1 MTIVILIFLRYFYK
15 ELEILGKSHKIM
27 AYQLDET
34 DVKILKHLQK
44 DGRAQRN
51 TIAEIVHLSV
61 PSVSERMRKLEER
74 GLISEYNAVLDSKKF
89 NFDITA
95 FIFVE
100 VDGSDQYENFV
111 EQVTEHPEVLEC
123 HSITGD
129 GSHILKVRTKN
140 TESFEKF
147 LSLIQS
153 WNGVTRTRSNIV
165 LTSFKETR
173 ELPVERAI
181 EIKK

>member
-1 MTIVILIFLRYFYK
+1 M
-15 ELEILGKSHKIM
+15 GN
-27 AYQLDET
+27 QLDET
-34 DVKILKHLQK
+34 DIKILNHLQK

-51 TIAEIVHLSV
+51 TIADIVHLSV
-61 PSVSERMRKLEER
+61 PSVSERMRKLEQR
-74 GLISEYNAVLDSKKF
+74 GLISEYNAILDSKKF

-100 VDGSDQYENFV
+100 VDGSEKYTKFV
-111 EQVTEHPEVLEC
+111 ELVSEHPEVLEC

-153 WNGVTRTRSNIV
+153 WDGVTRTRSNIV
-165 LTSFKETR
+165 LSSFKETR
-173 ELPVERAI
+173 TLPIERTI
-181 EIKK
+181 NIKK

>member
-1 MTIVILIFLRYFYK
+1 M
-15 ELEILGKSHKIM
+15 S
-27 AYQLDET
+27 YQLDET
-34 DVKILKHLQK
+34 DIKILNHLQK

-51 TIAEIVHLSV
+51 TIADIVHLSV
-61 PSVSERMRKLEER
+61 PSVSERMRKLEQR
-74 GLISEYNAVLDSKKF
+74 GLISEYNAILDAKKF

-100 VDGSDQYENFV
+100 VDGSERYANFV
-111 EQVTEHPEVLEC
+111 EKVLQHPEVLEC

-140 TESFEKF
+140 TESFEKL

-153 WNGVTRTRSNIV
+153 WDGVTRTRSNIV
-165 LTSFKETR
+165 LSSFKETR
-173 ELPVERAI
+173 NLPIERTVNV
-181 EIKK
+181 KK